1 MALKSKIGLMAAS
14 IALLSVG
21 LGANVFAIEFDGS
34 GLSEDGTFH
43 VNMAPP
49 ENEVEQYVLN
59 EEITSLTRGGWGITA
74 MGEWNCK
81 DILLNANWYVMG
93 RSGRMNITRL
103 SIYTMP
109 RRMS

>member
-14 IALLSVG
+14 MALLSVG
-21 LGANVFAIEFDGS
+21 LGANVFAVEFDGS
-34 GLSEDGTFH
+34 GLSEDGAFH

-49 ENEVEQYVLN
+49 ENEVEQHVLN
-59 EEITSLTRGGWGITA
+59 EEIASLTRGGWGITS

-81 DILLNANWYVMG
+81 DNFTKCKLV